1 VTTTT
6 EVDAVFS
13 VMFEVHPKPE
23 QWDAYLDYAKM
34 LRPELAQVN
43 GFVDNVRYGSIGR
56 DGWILSLSNWRDE
69 KSLVRWRTQA
79 KHHDVQGKGRFE
91 VFLDYH
97 LRVGQI
103 TDDSQLPDGCELLEQ
118 RLDETE
124 VGEGTFA
131 VLVSATRET
140 PDQGMQSAEDAEDA
154 EDAADWFGL
163 DPAADDLAF
172 WDVYGAVLTPGDLI
186 LQSAWRGASAAAEFA
201 ASARA
206 PADARVRQVRIV
218 RDYSMYD
225 RRETPQYYAEID

>member
-1 VTTTT
+1 
-6 EVDAVFS
+6 VFS

-34 LRPELAQVN
+34 LRPELEQID
-43 GFVDNVRYGSIGR
+43 GFVDNLRYASIGR

-69 KSLVRWRTQA
+69 KSLVRWRTQK
-79 KHHDVQGKGRFE
+79 KHHGVQEKGRFE

-103 TDDSQLPDGCELLEQ
+103 TEDSQLPDGCELLEQ

-124 VGEGTFA
+124 VGKGTFA

-140 PDQGMQSAEDAEDA
+140 PDQGLQSS
-154 EDAADWFGL
+154 EDAAVWFGL
-163 DPAADDLAF
+163 DTGVDDLAF
-172 WDVYGAVLTPGDLI
+172 WDVYEEVLTPGDMI
-186 LQSAWRGASAAAEFA
+186 LQSAWRDASAAAEFA
-201 ASARA
+201 ASVKASA
-206 PADARVRQVRIV
+206 GPRVRQVRIV

-225 RRETPQYYAEID
+225 RRETPQYYAEVD

>member
-1 VTTTT
+1 
-6 EVDAVFS
+6 VFS

-34 LRPELAQVN
+34 LRPELEQID

-79 KHHDVQGKGRFE
+79 KHHGVQENGRFE

-103 TDDSQLPDGCELLEQ
+103 TQDSQLPDGCELLEQ

-124 VGEGTFA
+124 VGEGAFA
-131 VLVSATRET
+131 VLVSATRGT
-140 PDQGMQSAEDAEDA
+140 PDQGLQSSR
-154 EDAADWFGL
+154 DAAVWFGL
-163 DPAADDLAF
+163 DPEAHELAF
-172 WDVYGAVLTPGDLI
+172 WDVYDEVLTPGEMI
-186 LQSAWRGASAAAEFA
+186 LQSAWRDASAAAEFA
-201 ASARA
+201 ASVGESAG
-206 PADARVRQVRIV
+206 PRVRQVRIV

-225 RRETPQYYAEID
+225 RRETPQYYAEVG